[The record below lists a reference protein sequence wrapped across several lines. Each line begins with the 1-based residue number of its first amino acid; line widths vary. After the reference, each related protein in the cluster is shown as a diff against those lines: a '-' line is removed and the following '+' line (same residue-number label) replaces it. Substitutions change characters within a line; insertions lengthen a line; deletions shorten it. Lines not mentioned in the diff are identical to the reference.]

1 MPLQAYMISMEKDVI
16 INLTSVNII
25 DRDRST
31 TELTTTGKLREL
43 EGGGFQIVY
52 EESEVT
58 GFKGSTTSLSFY
70 GNDLV
75 NLNRT
80 GTASSDLVLEMNKK
94 HHCHYGTP
102 YGDFTMGIFTHCI
115 DNNVSYD
122 GGELYLKYT
131 VDINSSYVSDNEIYI
146 RIS

>member
-1 MPLQAYMISMEKDVI
+1 MISMEKDVI
-16 INLTSVNII
+16 INLTSINTI
-25 DRDRST
+25 DRDSST
-31 TELTTTGKLREL
+31 TELTTTGKLKEL

-58 GFKGSTTSLSFY
+58 GFKGSTTCLSFY

-80 GTASSDLVLEMNKK
+80 GTSSSDLVLEKDKK

-146 RIS
+146 KITD

>member
-1 MPLQAYMISMEKDVI
+1 MEKDVI

-31 TELTTTGKLREL
+31 TELTTTGKLKEL

-58 GFKGSTTSLSFY
+58 GFKGSTTCLSFY

-80 GTASSDLVLEMNKK
+80 GTSSSDLVLEKNKK

>member
-1 MPLQAYMISMEKDVI
+1 MISMEKDVI

-31 TELTTTGKLREL
+31 TELTTTGKLKEL

-58 GFKGSTTSLSFY
+58 GFKGSTTCLSFY
-70 GNDLV
+70 GNNLV

>member
-1 MPLQAYMISMEKDVI
+1 MEKDVT
-16 INLTSVNII
+16 INLTSINTV
-25 DRDRST
+25 DSERST
-31 TELTTTGKLREL
+31 TELTTMGKFKKL
-43 EGGGFQIVY
+43 EGGGFQIRY

-58 GFKGSTTSLSFY
+58 GFKGSTTCLSFF
-70 GNDLV
+70 GNNLV

-80 GTASSDLVLEMNKK
+80 GAASSDLILEKDKK

-115 DNNVSYD
+115 DNNVGTD

-146 RIS
+146 KIS

>member
-1 MPLQAYMISMEKDVI
+1 MEKDVI
-16 INLTSVNII
+16 INLTSVNIV

-31 TELTTTGKLREL
+31 TELTTTGKLKEL

-58 GFKGSTTSLSFY
+58 GFKGSTTCLSFY

-115 DNNVSYD
+115 DNNVSSD

>member
-1 MPLQAYMISMEKDVI
+1 MEKNVL
-16 INLTSVNII
+16 INLTSINTVDDDSSKI
-25 DRDRST
+25 
-31 TELTTTGKLREL
+31 ELTTSGTLRSL
-43 EGGGFQIVY
+43 KNGGFELKY

-58 GFKGSTTSLSFY
+58 GFGGSTTSLTLL
-70 GNDLV
+70 GNNLV

-80 GTASSDLVLEMNKK
+80 GTAPSDLILERNKK

-115 DNNVSYD
+115 DNNIGEN
-122 GGELYLKYT
+122 GGDLYLKYT

-146 RIS
+146 KIN

>member
-1 MPLQAYMISMEKDVI
+1 MEKDVI

-31 TELTTTGKLREL
+31 TELTTTGKLKEL

-58 GFKGSTTSLSFY
+58 GFKGSTTCLSFY

-80 GTASSDLVLEMNKK
+80 GTTSSDLVLEKDKK

>member
-1 MPLQAYMISMEKDVI
+1 MDINMAQMEKDVI

-31 TELTTTGKLREL
+31 TELTTTGKLKEL

-58 GFKGSTTSLSFY
+58 GFKGSTTCLSFY

-80 GTASSDLVLEMNKK
+80 GTSSSDLVLEKNKK

>member
-1 MPLQAYMISMEKDVI
+1 MEKQVM
-16 INLTSVNII
+16 INLTSINTV
-25 DRDRST
+25 DSDST
-31 TELTTTGKLREL
+31 KTELTTAGTLRSL
-43 EGGGFQIVY
+43 RNGGFELKY

-58 GFKGSTTSLSFY
+58 GFSGSTTRLTLN
-70 GNDLV
+70 GNNLV
-75 NLNRT
+75 NLKRT
-80 GTASSDLVLEMNKK
+80 GTAPSDLILEKDKK

-115 DNNVSYD
+115 YNDVDEN

-146 RIS
+146 KVN

>member
-1 MPLQAYMISMEKDVI
+1 MEKDVI
-16 INLTSVNII
+16 INLTSINTI

-31 TELTTTGKLREL
+31 TELTTTGKLKEL

-58 GFKGSTTSLSFY
+58 GFKGSTTCLSFY

-115 DNNVSYD
+115 DNNVSSD